1 MFQLGDQL
9 IDWSPSDIISSVQ
22 QRAGTRQYNLSK
34 IRIYTRNGQHEITSE
49 LFIHPGHVVKVD
61 FNPDGCRL
69 VVLRVCVFGKEG
81 SLR

>member
-1 MFQLGDQL
+1 MFQLGDQQ
-9 IDWSPSDIISSVQ
+9 IDLSPSDIISSVQ

-34 IRIYTRNGQHEITSE
+34 IKIYTRNGQHEITSE
-49 LFIHPGHVVKVD
+49 LFIYPGYIVNVD

>member
-1 MFQLGDQL
+1 MFQLGDQQ

-49 LFIHPGHVVKVD
+49 LFIYPGHVVKVD
-61 FNPDGCRL
+61 SNPDGCRL

>member
-1 MFQLGDQL
+1 VFQLGDQQ

-49 LFIHPGHVVKVD
+49 LFIRPGHVVKVD

-81 SLR
+81 SLK